1 MTRLI
6 PLAVLVAIAAPG
18 AAFAGK
24 IDDRREWQAERI
36 EQGRNDGSITWT
48 EGIKLRA
55 EQRRIARKESELRA
69 DGYLSAADRRAI
81 NDMQNDAT
89 HNIKSESSDGWHR
102 LFGLPRVGK

>member
-1 MTRLI
+1 MTRLV
-6 PLAVLVAIAAPG
+6 PLAVILAVAAPA

-36 EQGRNDGSITWT
+36 EQGRDDGSITWT

-55 EQRRIARKESELRA
+55 EQRRIARKEAELKS
-69 DGYLSAADRRAI
+69 DGYLSAADRKVI

-89 HNIKSESSDGWHR
+89 RSIKKEENDGWHR